1 MQINSDKCGWQHSH
15 SRECGW
21 RTNAPTYFMA
31 PFARCCLVECRM
43 KIYLADTSH
52 FSDCSPVPLSL
63 PFSLSFSP
71 SLCVLAAAAH
81 CAYVACAASIKR
93 SSLGLALHLV
103 YYVEE
108 ERGGWQGGSTGGSS
122 STFCRNNRVE
132 VFIYCAATVAAA
144 GDTENLPRNIHFNQA
159 N

>member
-1 MQINSDKCGWQHSH
+1 M
-15 SRECGW
+15 
-21 RTNAPTYFMA
+21 
-31 PFARCCLVECRM
+31 
-43 KIYLADTSH
+43 
-52 FSDCSPVPLSL
+52 
-63 PFSLSFSP
+63 
-71 SLCVLAAAAH
+71 LAAAAC

-108 ERGGWQGGSTGGSS
+108 EGGGRGGSTGGSS

-132 VFIYCAATVAAA
+132 VFIYCAATVTAA
-144 GDTENLPRNIHFNQA
+144 GDTEKLPRNIHFNQA